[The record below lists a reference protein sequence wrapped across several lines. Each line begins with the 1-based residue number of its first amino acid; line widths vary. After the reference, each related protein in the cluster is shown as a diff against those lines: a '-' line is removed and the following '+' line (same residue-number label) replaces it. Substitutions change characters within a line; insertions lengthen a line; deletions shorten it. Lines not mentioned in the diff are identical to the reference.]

1 MNSSPRHRDSAHDAA
16 ALDTPADGPRILRI
30 ATAAVCGGPEPRRV
44 SPREML
50 KAVVAEVRGRHDR
63 GLPSPLIELDVP
75 AAHVVHADP
84 AVLRRTLEVLLESAV
99 DAAAQASGGRG
110 TPSIR
115 EVVVTSVDCGDAIEI
130 EVADSGPDRSFRM
143 AAGGPDR
150 AEAAL
155 APLVER
161 LGGTLHAINCP
172 EGGMAYTLRLPH
184 RRARRAAA

>member
-1 MNSSPRHRDSAHDAA
+1 MNSSPRHRDPAHDADPSA
-16 ALDTPADGPRILRI
+16 GPRILRI
-30 ATAAVCGGPEPRRV
+30 AMPAAPDGAESRRV

-63 GLPSPLIELDVP
+63 RLPSPLIEIDVP
-75 AAHVVHADP
+75 AAHVVHVDP
-84 AVLRRTLEVLLESAV
+84 AVLRRILEVLLENAV

-130 EVADSGPDRSFRM
+130 EVADSGPDRPAHAVAR
-143 AAGGPDR
+143 GTGR

>member
-1 MNSSPRHRDSAHDAA
+1 MNSSPVHRDPAHDA
-16 ALDTPADGPRILRI
+16 DPSADGPRILRI
-30 ATAAVCGGPEPRRV
+30 AMPSASDGPESRRV

-63 GLPSPLIELDVP
+63 RLPSPLIELDVP
-75 AAHVVHADP
+75 AAHVVHVDP
-84 AVLRRTLEVLLESAV
+84 AVLRRILEVLLENAV

-110 TPSIR
+110 SPSIR

-130 EVADSGPDRSFRM
+130 EVADSGPDRPAHA
-143 AAGGPDR
+143 AAGGTGR